1 MGVAINSLGG
11 QVVCSSSRE
20 TIMYQSS
27 HFHSGTPLAVSLL
40 SDTIRHP
47 LFLPN
52 EVADTQDA
60 AAYEIREITAKPE
73 MIMPEL
79 LHQVA
84 YQGNTLGNPL
94 LCPEDRLEKVDA
106 EILKEYV
113 ETWYRPERMVVAGAG
128 MEHQMLVDLAHE
140 HFGDLKA
147 KPVVQSSALASVA
160 ASTCSSRSPSASTS
174 IPVHLLPTS
183 GRPVPASPSLYKS
196 LTTAATSLF
205 NPTPASSASAFE
217 PSFAELATARARYT
231 GGRRFIH
238 QPDSDMTHVYL
249 GFDGVS
255 IHDDDIY
262 ALATVQILL
271 GGGGSFSAGMLH
283 FLLPYCSAPN
293 VNPSSLRRAWKRDV
307 LSSIHARPEPSS
319 LRRPL

>member
-1 MGVAINSLGG
+1 MLIIRPTFLQSTSNRSADDMSVAINSLGG

-47 LFLPN
+47 LLLPS
-52 EVADTQDA
+52 EVKDTQDA

-73 MIMPEL
+73 MIIPEL

-84 YQGNTLGNPL
+84 YQDNTLGNPL
-94 LCPEDRLEKVDA
+94 LCPEDRLEKVD
-106 EILKEYV
+106 EGVLREFV
-113 ETWYRPERMVVAGAG
+113 DTWYRPERMVVAGAG
-128 MEHQMLVDLAHE
+128 MEHKMLVDLAE
-140 HFGDLKA
+140 QHFGDLKA
-147 KPVVQSSALASVA
+147 KEVVTQPSP
-160 ASTCSSRSPSASTS
+160 STSASTSATNGSSTSRTPSNSNS
-174 IPVHLLPTS
+174 IPVHLLPQV
-183 GRPVPASPSLYKS
+183 GRPLPASPSLYKS

-205 NPTPASSASAFE
+205 NPTPVAQQE
-217 PSFAELATARARYT
+217 PTFSELATARARYT
-231 GGRRFIH
+231 GGQQFIH
-238 QPDSDMTHVYL
+238 QPDMDMTHVYL

-271 GGGGSFSAGMLH
+271 GGGGSFSAGAS
-283 FLLPYCSAPN
+283 LLVS
-293 VNPSSLRRAWKRDV
+293 PSREQR
-307 LSSIHARPEPSS
+307 
-319 LRRPL
+319 